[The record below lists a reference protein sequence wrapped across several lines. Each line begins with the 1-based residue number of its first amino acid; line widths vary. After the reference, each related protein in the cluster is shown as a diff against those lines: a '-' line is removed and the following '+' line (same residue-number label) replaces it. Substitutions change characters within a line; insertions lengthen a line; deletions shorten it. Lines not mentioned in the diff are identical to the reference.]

1 MRIVNLCPHE
11 IDLRMPDGG
20 TVRIPPAADPARAEV
35 DRDRPQLVECE
46 VDGRGSHATV
56 PVIEARM
63 GQVRNLPEPRADT
76 WLVVSYPVAYA
87 NPERSD
93 LLVPEDLIRDE
104 RGVVV
109 ACRSLARVQRL
120 AGAPVA

>member
-20 TVRIPPAADPARAEV
+20 AVKIPPATDPARADV
-35 DRDRPQLVECE
+35 DRDRPRLVECE
-46 VDGRGSHATV
+46 VDGWGAHATV
-56 PVIEARM
+56 PVTEARM
-63 GQVRNLPEPRADT
+63 GEVRNLPESRPDT

-93 LLVPEDLIRDE
+93 LLVPEDLIRDA

-109 ACRSLARVQRL
+109 ACRSLARVRRP
-120 AGAPVA
+120 AGATVA